1 MTPPILWQR
10 LRLIKSKIVCA
21 NRQKGGEMKT
31 QLKTFPVN
39 HYLDACLN
47 DWLQNNNVLVLSTE
61 IANNAMFIF
70 YVSTE

>member
-1 MTPPILWQR
+1 
-10 LRLIKSKIVCA
+10 
-21 NRQKGGEMKT
+21 MKT